1 MENRVENGKIENG
14 FAKPEITKPTIID
27 GQDSQTL
34 DVNMMTD
41 AQKKREKITILKNVI
56 TISMGFL
63 FLFTAFQS
71 LQNLQSSLNVDEG
84 RGLASLS
91 VIYASLIISC
101 MFVPPYL
108 IGRLGCKWAL
118 VVSMISYVLY
128 TVANYYVE
136 WWTLIPASFLV
147 GKSKGF

>member
-1 MENRVENGKIENG
+1 MENRIENGKIEHG
-14 FAKPEITKPTIID
+14 FSNPESSKKTVID
-27 GQDSQTL
+27 GGDIETM
-34 DVNMMTD
+34 DAAVMTE
-41 AQKKREKITILKNVI
+41 AQKRKEKFQILKNVI
-56 TISMGFL
+56 TISLGFL

-108 IGRLGCKWAL
+108 IGRLGCKWTL

-128 TVANYYVE
+128 TVANYYVQ

-147 GKSKGF
+147 GRYN